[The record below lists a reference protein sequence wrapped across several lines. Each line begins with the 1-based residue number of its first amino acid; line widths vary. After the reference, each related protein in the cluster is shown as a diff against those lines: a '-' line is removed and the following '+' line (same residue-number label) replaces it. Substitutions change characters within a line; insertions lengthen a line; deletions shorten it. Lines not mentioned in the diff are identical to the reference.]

1 MFSTENS
8 GGSGNQI
15 IIPPTKNE
23 GNETVILDYAKN
35 VGIKELGKNDLG
47 YYGIVFYDADG
58 RTINKPLYDPFEGK
72 PESVEARVSVNIAN
86 FRKTLNVFVDG
97 SALNGLSAASFEE
110 FRNAYSWG
118 DIIEHYAKQI
128 ELPTPIIPGSQLK
141 VIFKNAI
148 GDKRQ
153 YVVSNQ
159 FPIANSPL
167 YPQAK
172 FGFDPQR
179 DILKFTLQPKE
190 AVAGISAGGVDSS
203 VLDAL

>member
-1 MFSTENS
+1 MFSTENNS
-8 GGSGNQI
+8 DGGNQI
-15 IIPPTKNE
+15 LMPPVETE
-23 GNETVILDYAKN
+23 GNVSKILDYVKN
-35 VGIKELGKNDLG
+35 VGIKTFGKNDLG
-47 YYGIVFYDADG
+47 YYSITFYDEKG

-72 PESVEARVSVNIAN
+72 PESVETRVSVNIAN

-110 FRNAYSWG
+110 FRNTYSWG
-118 DIIEHYAKQI
+118 DIIEHYAKQV
-128 ELPTPIIPGSQLK
+128 EFPTPIIPGSRLK
-141 VIFKNAI
+141 VIFKTKV

-159 FPIANSPL
+159 FPIADSPN
-167 YPQAK
+167 YPQK
-172 FGFDPQR
+172 GFAWEEQWDT
-179 DILKFTLQPKE
+179 LKFTLQPKE

>member
-1 MFSTENS
+1 MFSTESNS
-8 GGSGNQI
+8 GGSNQI
-15 IIPPTKNE
+15 LMPPVETE
-23 GNETVILDYAKN
+23 GNVSKILDYVKN

-47 YYGIVFYDADG
+47 YYGIVFYDAEG
-58 RTINKPLYDPFEGK
+58 RTINKPLYNPFEGN
-72 PESVEARVSVNIAN
+72 VETKEKRVSVNIAN

-97 SALNGLSAASFEE
+97 STLNGLSANTFEE
-110 FRNAYSWG
+110 FESNYSWG
-118 DIIEHYAKQI
+118 DIIEHYAKQMQF
-128 ELPTPIIPGSQLK
+128 PTPIIPGSQLK
-141 VIFKNAI
+141 VIFKSSV

-153 YVVSNQ
+153 YIVSNQ

-190 AVAGISAGGVDSS
+190 AIPSIPAGSVDSS

>member
-8 GGSGNQI
+8 GGNQI

-47 YYGIVFYDADG
+47 YYSIVFYDADG

-97 SALNGLSAASFEE
+97 SALNGLSANSFEE
-110 FRNAYSWG
+110 FRNTYSWG

-141 VIFKNAI
+141 VVFKNAI

-159 FPIANSPL
+159 FPIANRDPL

-190 AVAGISAGGVDSS
+190 AVAGISAGSVDSS